1 MHEVIIKKVVVAIS
15 IDFSGV
21 LTVTGADRHPPQV
34 SSLAH
39 CEALQGRVVRK
50 KD

>member
-1 MHEVIIKKVVVAIS
+1 MHEVIKKVVV

-21 LTVTGADRHPPQV
+21 LKVTGADRHPPQV